1 MGIEI
6 ERKFLVRSDAW
17 RAKAGKGTRLIQF
30 YVAEGPSRGAR
41 VRIAGKTAYLTLKF
55 AGDARRRHEF
65 EYEIPLDDAAA
76 MRPFALGTV
85 IAKERFEVSDA
96 GHLFEVDVFDGALS
110 GLVVAE
116 LEHPDAF
123 TVTAFPDWI
132 GLEVTDDPRYYN
144 ASLSRNGLPEPAI

>member
-17 RAKAGKGTRLIQF
+17 REKTDKGTKLIQF

-41 VRIAGKTAYLTLKF
+41 VRIAGDVALLTLKF
-55 AGDARRRHEF
+55 GEDAHRRHEF
-65 EYEIPLDDAAA
+65 EYDIPVADAIA

-85 IAKERFEVSDA
+85 IAKERFEVA
-96 GHLFEVDVFDGALS
+96 EGGHRFEVDVFDGALA

-123 TVTAFPDWI
+123 TVTDFPDWI

-144 ASLSRNGLPEPAI
+144 ATLSRNGLPEPAR

>member
-17 RAKAGKGTRLIQF
+17 RTKAENGTRLIQF

-41 VRIAGKTAYLTLKF
+41 VRIAGEKAYLTLKF
-55 AGDARRRHEF
+55 GGADHRRHEF
-65 EYEIPLDDAAA
+65 EYDIPLDDAIAL
-76 MRPFALGTV
+76 RPFALGTV
-85 IAKERFEVSDA
+85 IAKERFEVA
-96 GHLFEVDVFDGALS
+96 EGGHLFEVDVFDGAFT
-110 GLVVAE
+110 GLVIAE

-144 ASLSRNGLPEPAI
+144 AALSRNGLPEPAA